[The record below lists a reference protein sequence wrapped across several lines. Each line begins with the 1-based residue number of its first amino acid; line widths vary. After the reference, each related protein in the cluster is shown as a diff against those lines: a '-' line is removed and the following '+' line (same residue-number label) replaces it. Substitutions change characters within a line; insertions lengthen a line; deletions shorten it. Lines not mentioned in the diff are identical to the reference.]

1 MFSTLSALA
10 HALRYY
16 LQVRARRV
24 DLDMLWECMK
34 REDQMQ
40 REVLELS
47 RAKAPVEV
55 LQLHTAKVRVV
66 AKARAGIESR
76 LAQEEE

>member
-1 MFSTLSALA
+1 
-10 HALRYY
+10 
-16 LQVRARRV
+16 
-24 DLDMLWECMK
+24 MLWECMK